1 MKKKYLVTVDGD
13 RYIWQRIDDC
23 LNTTVKRPSLF
34 EVIKKFPKIFRNM
47 EVDRRHAIYVVSLY
61 TFIFA
66 VFSAGKTKEITIIV
80 GFVAFLLSLLLGS
93 FARFT
98 DKINAKLIVFLIIY
112 PVSMLIYF
120 SCYTYISQIEIL
132 NKDNVGNT
140 LTAISLVITIFCE
153 LYKILADLSLLV

>member
-1 MKKKYLVTVDGD
+1 MKKQYLVTVDED

-80 GFVAFLLSLLLGS
+80 GFVAFLLSLLLGP

>member
-1 MKKKYLVTVDGD
+1 
-13 RYIWQRIDDC
+13 
-23 LNTTVKRPSLF
+23 
-34 EVIKKFPKIFRNM
+34 M

-80 GFVAFLLSLLLGS
+80 GFVAFLLSLLLGP

>member
-1 MKKKYLVTVDGD
+1 MKKTYFVTVNED
-13 RYIWQRIDDC
+13 RYIWQKVDDC

-47 EVDRRHAIYVVSLY
+47 EADRRHAIYVVSLY

-66 VFSAGKTKEITIIV
+66 VFYSGKTKKITIIV

-112 PVSMLIYF
+112 PVSILIYF
-120 SCYTYISQIEIL
+120 SYYTYISQIEIL

-140 LTAISLVITIFCE
+140 LTAISLVITIFFE